1 MIPVEE
7 QSSVSL
13 PWGFSSEYADSETG
27 VALRCNW
34 RPSSAAIDGHLPAAA
49 RLTYECMLV
58 SHPSGIRSF
67 TGSRLPD
74 HNYSF
79 ALVYFNYR
87 YYSPSLGRW
96 LSRDPAGEA
105 VSPNLYL
112 Q

>member
-7 QSSVSL
+7 QSGVSI

-34 RPSSAAIDGHLPAAA
+34 RPSSAAIDGHLPSAA

-87 YYSPSLGRW
+87 HYSPSLGRW

-105 VSPNLYL
+105 ASPNLYL